1 MLFQSPPL
9 TSTEQEVIERCD
21 EIRQRLQFTLGQP
34 HRWFG
39 SLRKII
45 AARNI
50 RGSVSIEGHNVS
62 LDDAAAA
69 TDDGEPHTAHADDW
83 RAVRG
88 YRNALDYVIRLAD
101 DPHFRYDGALI
112 RTLHYLLMKDD
123 RPAGPGRY
131 RTGPVYVQDTASG
144 AIRYEGAPAE
154 EVPALVDEL
163 AEDLNSEQGHALVR
177 GAMAHLNLIMIHP
190 FADGNGRMSRVLQTL
205 TLARRQILSPVFSSI
220 EEYLGNETPAYYQVL
235 QEAGGAVWDPGRDS
249 RPWIRFVL
257 TAHLRQAEILE
268 RRTREAE
275 ELWGAMDE
283 YRRAA
288 GLEER
293 TLDILYD
300 AALDLTVRRAD
311 HVRYSGVSE
320 RVATGDLRRLTEA
333 GLLTALG
340 ERRGRRYTAGPRLRE
355 LRSRT
360 RQPRTALP
368 DPFA

>member
-1 MLFQSPPL
+1 MLFQAPPL
-9 TSTEQEVIERCD
+9 TQDEQEAIDRCD
-21 EIRQRLQFTLGQP
+21 EILRRLGFTLGEP
-34 HRWFG
+34 RRWFG

-50 RGSVSIEGHNVS
+50 RESTSIEGYHVS

-69 TDDGEPHTAHADDW
+69 VGDGEPHTADADDW

-88 YRNALDYVIRLAD
+88 YRNALNYVISLAD
-101 DPHFRYDGALI
+101 DPHFRYDGTLI
-112 RTLHYLLMKDD
+112 RALHYLMMKDD

-131 RTGPVYVQDTASG
+131 RTGPIYVQDASTG
-144 AIRYEGAPAE
+144 AFRYEGAPAA

-163 AEDLNSEQGHALVR
+163 AEDLNGEQGHELVR

-220 EEYLGNETPAYYQVL
+220 EEYLGRETPAYYQVL
-235 QEAGGAVWDPGRDS
+235 QEVGGAVWDPGRDS

-257 TAHLRQAEILE
+257 TAHLRQATLLE

-275 ELWGAMDE
+275 KLWEALDE

-288 GLEER
+288 GLDGR

-300 AALDLTVRRAD
+300 AAQDITVRRAD
-311 HVRYSGVSE
+311 YISYSGVSE
-320 RVATGDLRRLTEA
+320 RVATDDLRRLTEA
-333 GLLTALG
+333 GLLTAHG
-340 ERRGRRYTAGPRLRE
+340 ERRGRRYTAGPRLRK

-360 RQPRTALP
+360 RQPRPALP